1 MVLLILCI
9 IASCSFTYNPETP
22 PEQGNIILLIG
33 DGMGFAHVKAA
44 SLFATGTEEGLSFQ
58 DLPVQAEVKTAAF
71 GGGVTDSAAAATAIA
86 TGRKVLNKV
95 ISKTLCGDLETL
107 LEYYKRFG
115 KRVGLVSTA
124 YITHATPAAFGA
136 HNSDRGNYKDIADDY
151 LIRSR
156 PNVLFGGGGNGIS
169 PENAESAGYI
179 VVETAAD
186 LAEIDPDTADFVSG
200 QFGVAHLPYSFDRI
214 DEVSDLPTLR
224 QMTEKALEILEND
237 PDGFFLM
244 VEAGRIDHASHGND
258 LIRMVYETIEL
269 SDTIRMILE
278 WAEGRDDTLIL
289 LTADHETGGLAVAD
303 TTAAGADP
311 LVTWSG
317 TGHTGVNVPLYAWG
331 KNADLFNV
339 GILDNTDIHRVI
351 IENF

>member
-1 MVLLILCI
+1 M
-9 IASCSFTYNPETP
+9 
-22 PEQGNIILLIG
+22 
-33 DGMGFAHVKAA
+33 
-44 SLFATGTEEGLSFQ
+44 SFQ
-58 DLPVQAEVKTAAF
+58 DFPVQAEVKTAAF

-86 TGRKVLNKV
+86 TGHKVLNGV
-95 ISKTLCGDLETL
+95 ISKAVFGDLETL
-107 LEYYKRFG
+107 LEYYKCSG

-136 HNSDRGNYKDIADDY
+136 HTYNRGNYEDIAADY
-151 LIRSR
+151 LTQSR
-156 PNVLFGGGGNGIS
+156 PHVLFGGGGNGLS
-169 PENAESAGYI
+169 PEEAETAGYN
-179 VVETAAD
+179 VVENAAE
-186 LAEIDPDTADFVSG
+186 LAGVDPDTAGFVSG
-200 QFGVAHLPYSFDRI
+200 QFGVTHLPYSFDRI
-214 DEVSDLPTLR
+214 DGAGGVSGLPTLR
-224 QMTEKALEILEND
+224 QMTEKALEILEKD